1 MRKIDNLTIEEMI
14 SKLDE
19 ACGRLIVPSVG
30 NPVIS
35 KAKELIVEVSIALGN
50 VSNELE
56 YFDDEEDFDEDD
68 GEY

>member
-1 MRKIDNLTIEEMI
+1 MI

-19 ACGRLIVPSVG
+19 ACGRLIVPSMS
-30 NPVIS
+30 NSVIA

-56 YFDDEEDFDEDD
+56 YFDDDDEYDD
-68 GEY
+68 DEGEC